1 MPISSEITNT
11 TFAALKGPLVDAFVR
26 QNFLF
31 KTLEKKARV
40 MSEGGHLIER
50 PFAGGSPARGV
61 GVFRGDERLNMTRR
75 QQIRR
80 YQVEPH
86 RLVVAIN
93 IPKKELQYNSG
104 SFAVVKLMET
114 YPKTTMEGAYQ
125 DINAYMLTGVSAG
138 LTFQSAELYGLTT
151 LNGQFAAGRGTGVT
165 NGLLDFTATGSQT
178 DTVQNVAKSTGI
190 WHYNQYRDIGSWT
203 AEGMRTLRRVF
214 RECAHYAGKQGG
226 GPDVICMDDATFAN
240 YDETRLGLIRLK
252 AMTDRIESAPTL
264 ALEFGGALVYSDLAI
279 DLTQF
284 TGDAADGVTYMVNS
298 DHAELVF
305 NQEPSVSDFKERVGD
320 QDVLTATWEAQFQFL
335 LTKFPAH
342 GCVSGG
348 SA

>member
-1 MPISSEITNT
+1 
-11 TFAALKGPLVDAFVR
+11 
-26 QNFLF
+26 
-31 KTLEKKARV
+31 
-40 MSEGGHLIER
+40 
-50 PFAGGSPARGV
+50 
-61 GVFRGDERLNMTRR
+61 MTRR

-104 SFAVVKLMET
+104 SYAVINLMET

-125 DINAYMLTGVSAG
+125 DINSYMLTGVSAG
-138 LTFQSAELYGLTT
+138 ITFQSAELYGLTS

-165 NGLLDFTATGSQT
+165 NGLLDFAATTAQT
-178 DTVQNVAKSTGI
+178 DTVQNVAKATAI

-203 AEGMRTLRRVF
+203 TEGMRILRRVY
-214 RECAHYAGKQGG
+214 RECAYYSGKPGG
-226 GPDVICMDDATFAN
+226 GPDIVIMDDATFAN
-240 YDETRLGLIRLK
+240 YDEARLGLVRLK
-252 AMTDRIESAPTL
+252 MITDKIESAPSIGM
-264 ALEFGGALVYSDLAI
+264 EFGGAMIYGDPGLDLA
-279 DLTQF
+279 QF

-298 DHAELVF
+298 DNAELAF
-305 NQEPSVSDFKERVGD
+305 NQAPTMSDFKERVGD
-320 QDVLTATWEAQFQFL
+320 QDVLTATWECQLNFL
-335 LTKFPAH
+335 LKKFPSH